1 MSKTAR
7 VEQAAANK
15 PPFLTPGD
23 VSPEVL
29 RAWEM
34 GCRQFFMHKSIDP
47 TEQVAKVAWG
57 MQDPRIQDW
66 YLNDQDRIDDLSF
79 AEYLAEVRSYW
90 LASDWADVVR
100 QKMLSSTQGNK
111 PFNEWAVDVQS
122 QNTLLRGSTSHLDDT
137 HLRYHLES
145 HMHADLAADYRELK
159 VTETDL
165 RKWIE
170 IVRLLDE
177 RRLRE
182 ATRQKEAVEA
192 ALRVERNRSNT
203 KVPTPRYNAK
213 SGSSAT
219 TSSTH
224 RAFTRLPALTEDERR
239 LLRENDGCFKCRQ
252 PFAGHTSNICTTG
265 FPDGASYKTLTSAI
279 IAAKKTKQGNRMVA
293 SVGASEE
300 TTAIAVVMP
309 SAVLG
314 DGTDSGE
321 ECVAPIQT
329 SHLRWDCLV
338 DGPAVPSPVPVS
350 ALIDHGSSLVLI
362 DESLVNTLGLRRR
375 KLQKPLSIAV
385 ALSQN
390 HKQPFVLSHYVKL
403 SCSSLD
409 YAYTSRT
416 VRAVVA
422 PNLCTPLLLGGPFLE
437 HNRIVVDHELRTC
450 IVKDRDYDLLHP
462 PPTVPLARQQ
472 VTPTPPQVLG
482 LRHEVVK
489 ELKTVL
495 PELKDIVDDECEP
508 VNGINLAAAV
518 QSCIDKLALQDGL
531 SARDSALKT
540 EFADRFPTDI
550 PHNETLPTDVLFR
563 IHLKDANKIIQ
574 QRSYACP
581 KKYRDAWKTLIDSHI
596 ASGRLRPS
604 ESEFSS
610 PAFIIPKADPNVLPR
625 WVNDFRLLNLNTVAD
640 NHPLPRIDE
649 ILKDCAKG
657 KFFGKIDMTNAFFQ
671 TRVHPDDMKYLA
683 VHTPFGKYEW
693 TVMPMGVRNAPAVH
707 QRRMTTALRHLIG
720 RICHV
725 YLDDIIIW
733 SQTLTE
739 HEQNVRQVLLALR
752 AAHLYCSPKKTS
764 LFNTEIDFLGHHI
777 SARGIEADTAKVA
790 KILDWPQP
798 RSATD
803 VRAFLGIVR
812 YLSEHLPDVA
822 KHTRIL
828 NALTVKA
835 ADLKFP
841 VWTDAHTCAF
851 QAIKELV
858 VSPQCLTTIDHDNP
872 GDNKIFLTC
881 DASDYATGAVLS
893 WGPTWKTARPV
904 AFDSAQLRGAELNY
918 PVHEKELL
926 AIIRGLKKWR
936 LDLLGAHVHVFTDHC
951 TLQNFATQRDLSRRQ
966 ARWAEYMSQYDLSI
980 TYVKGEHNGAA
991 DALSRRADFPL
1002 PVDELCSAILS
1013 IQADPTLHDSILA
1026 GYAVDPWCKKLTVL
1040 VGSLPGLSKDD
1051 RGLFYI
1057 AGRLV
1062 IPRVKNLREQLF
1074 HAAHDAAGH
1083 FGADKSYALLRASY
1097 YWPNMRRDLVE
1108 AYIPSCAGCMR
1119 NKSTTSAPAGPL
1131 HPLPVPDARGDSV
1144 AIDFIG
1150 PLPEDAGYNMLVTMT
1165 DRLNS
1170 DVRLVPCRD
1179 NISAEHF
1186 ATLFFDHWYCEN
1198 GLPSEI
1204 VSDRDKLFLSKFWRA
1219 LHKLTGIKLKMS
1231 SSYHPET
1238 DGASERT
1245 NKTVN
1250 QCMRY
1255 YVDRNHKGWVRALPR
1270 VHFHIMNT
1278 VNASTGMSPF
1288 QLHIGRSPRTLP
1300 PLVPRTGVVEEHEA
1314 TRARAL
1320 ISQLEHDVMEA
1331 QDNLLAAKTAQA
1343 SSTNAH
1349 RAAPIVFKAGDR
1361 VMLATKNRRRDYM
1374 QKGDKRVAKFMPRYD
1389 GPYVVLEA
1397 HPQFSTYTLDLPNS
1411 PNIFPTFHISQLR
1424 PYHANDPSLFPSR
1437 EQPRPGPV
1445 VTEDG
1450 QLENFIDRIIDERRV
1465 GRGKKY
1471 LVRWVGYGEED
1482 DEWLSRRELEDC
1494 EALDV
1499 WEGRSQG

>member
-1 MSKTAR
+1 
-7 VEQAAANK
+7 
-15 PPFLTPGD
+15 
-23 VSPEVL
+23 
-29 RAWEM
+29 
-34 GCRQFFMHKSIDP
+34 
-47 TEQVAKVAWG
+47 
-57 MQDPRIQDW
+57 
-66 YLNDQDRIDDLSF
+66 
-79 AEYLAEVRSYW
+79 
-90 LASDWADVVR
+90 
-100 QKMLSSTQGNK
+100 
-111 PFNEWAVDVQS
+111 
-122 QNTLLRGSTSHLDDT
+122 
-137 HLRYHLES
+137 
-145 HMHADLAADYRELK
+145 
-159 VTETDL
+159 
-165 RKWIE
+165 
-170 IVRLLDE
+170 
-177 RRLRE
+177 
-182 ATRQKEAVEA
+182 
-192 ALRVERNRSNT
+192 
-203 KVPTPRYNAK
+203 
-213 SGSSAT
+213 
-219 TSSTH
+219 
-224 RAFTRLPALTEDERR
+224 
-239 LLRENDGCFKCRQ
+239 
-252 PFAGHTSNICTTG
+252 
-265 FPDGASYKTLTSAI
+265 
-279 IAAKKTKQGNRMVA
+279 
-293 SVGASEE
+293 
-300 TTAIAVVMP
+300 
-309 SAVLG
+309 
-314 DGTDSGE
+314 
-321 ECVAPIQT
+321 
-329 SHLRWDCLV
+329 
-338 DGPAVPSPVPVS
+338 
-350 ALIDHGSSLVLI
+350 
-362 DESLVNTLGLRRR
+362 
-375 KLQKPLSIAV
+375 
-385 ALSQN
+385 
-390 HKQPFVLSHYVKL
+390 
-403 SCSSLD
+403 
-409 YAYTSRT
+409 
-416 VRAVVA
+416 
-422 PNLCTPLLLGGPFLE
+422 
-437 HNRIVVDHELRTC
+437 
-450 IVKDRDYDLLHP
+450 
-462 PPTVPLARQQ
+462 
-472 VTPTPPQVLG
+472 
-482 LRHEVVK
+482 
-489 ELKTVL
+489 
-495 PELKDIVDDECEP
+495 
-508 VNGINLAAAV
+508 
-518 QSCIDKLALQDGL
+518 
-531 SARDSALKT
+531 
-540 EFADRFPTDI
+540 
-550 PHNETLPTDVLFR
+550 
-563 IHLKDANKIIQ
+563 LKDASKVIQ

-581 KKYRDAWKTLIDSHI
+581 KKYREAWKTLLDSHL

-610 PAFIIPKADPNVLPR
+610 PAFIIPKADPSALPR

-720 RICHV
+720 KICHV

-733 SQTLTE
+733 SQTLEE
-739 HEQNVRQVLLALR
+739 HAQNVRSVLLALR
-752 AAHLYCSPKKTS
+752 AAHLYCSLKKTS

-790 KILDWPQP
+790 KILDWPRP
-798 RSATD
+798 RNATE

-835 ADLKFP
+835 ADMVFP
-841 VWTDAHTCAF
+841 VWTEVHEQAF

-858 VSPQCLTTIDHDNP
+858 VSPRCLTTIDHDNP

-904 AFDSAQLRGAELNY
+904 AFDSAQLKGAELNY

-936 LDLLGAHVHVFTDHC
+936 LDLLGMHVHVYTDHR

-980 TYVKGEHNGAA
+980 DYVKGDDNGGA
-991 DALSRRADFPL
+991 DALSRRTDGAL
-1002 PVDELCSAILS
+1002 PTPDLCSAILS
-1013 IQADPTLHDSILA
+1013 IQADATLRDRILA
-1026 GYAVDPWCKKLTVL
+1026 GYALDPWCRKLTAL
-1040 VGSLPGLSKDD
+1040 VGSLPGLTRDEH
-1051 RGLFYI
+1051 GFFHI

-1062 IPRVKNLREQLF
+1062 VPRVDDLREQLF
-1074 HAAHDAAGH
+1074 HTAHDATGH

-1108 AYIPSCAGCMR
+1108 AYLPSCAGCMR
-1119 NKSTTSAPAGPL
+1119 NKSRTSAPAGPL

-1219 LHKLTGIKLKMS
+1219 LHKLTGVKLKMS

-1270 VHFHIMNT
+1270 VRFHIMNT

-1288 QLHIGRSPRTLP
+1288 QLHLGRSPRILP
-1300 PLVPRTGVVEEHEA
+1300 PLVPRAGAAEEQEA
-1314 TRARAL
+1314 SRARTL

-1331 QDNLLAAKTAQA
+1331 QDNLLAAKAAQA

-1349 RAAPIVFKAGDR
+1349 RTNSIVFKAGDR

-1389 GPYVVLEA
+1389 GPYVILEA

-1411 PNIFPTFHISQLR
+1411 PNIFPTFHVSQLR
-1424 PYHANDPSLFPSR
+1424 PYHENDATLFPSR

-1499 WEGRSQG
+1499 WESRSQG